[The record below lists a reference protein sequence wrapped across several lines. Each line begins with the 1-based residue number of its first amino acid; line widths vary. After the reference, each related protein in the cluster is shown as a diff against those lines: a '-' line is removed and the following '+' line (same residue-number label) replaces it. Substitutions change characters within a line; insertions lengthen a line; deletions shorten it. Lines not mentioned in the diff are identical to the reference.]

1 MFTLGVLGI
10 FQTLFFPGLMIK
22 KFIQYPRNFFFLI
35 ASIVA
40 FSLITNY
47 LIVFLLTTLG
57 IFIRWIVIFLFIIE
71 MFVLLYLYRQALLNF
86 NIGQFFQKLW
96 NSIAHS
102 IVSLFPTVEND
113 ENALIKVVKY
123 GLMLASLIIGLIA
136 IEWIF
141 RFFRYNL
148 GEVFNTW
155 DAVVSWN
162 RWAVDWASN
171 HFPYST
177 QDYPQLIPANWA
189 LIYQFIGTTEIQF
202 FSKAIMPLF
211 PLLIFLML
219 LGLGFETR
227 NPAFFLAIELTRL
240 IIKKFSAE
248 FIAAGYVD
256 FSLTFFVLL
265 SFIMLFL
272 AYKSENLDD
281 RLRYLFLSFIFVSGA
296 VVTKQPGF
304 FALFGIILITL
315 LFVVRKDL
323 SDIFKLYKKQ
333 ILFLLIMMGL
343 IIIPWYLL
351 KGIQFLIG
359 TDQTHLLGALQDTN
373 RAHNNQSLF
382 ANLIPGLM
390 SLGKYLYVV
399 LFIIPGLF
407 FMEKFW
413 RIIALLITIPY
424 VALWAAYA
432 SYDSRNLTMIYP
444 FIAILFC
451 SGLVGAIFWVL
462 KKMEKLPLYKIP
474 VSILLLISLLFA
486 IGLSFIWSD
495 EILFANQIEKQKM
508 IFSSE
513 LNGKLYDYFSNGPV
527 QGKILTNYPVNY
539 LPGFEKTQ
547 KAILFQN
554 VNEIRNNLEA
564 AETQYVLYPSNV
576 SGDIEVLIDDWI
588 DLGKISVIF
597 ETDSWIPYTF
607 ARVKR

>member
-1 MFTLGVLGI
+1 
-10 FQTLFFPGLMIK
+10 
-22 KFIQYPRNFFFLI
+22 
-35 ASIVA
+35 
-40 FSLITNY
+40 
-47 LIVFLLTTLG
+47 
-57 IFIRWIVIFLFIIE
+57 
-71 MFVLLYLYRQALLNF
+71 
-86 NIGQFFQKLW
+86 
-96 NSIAHS
+96 
-102 IVSLFPTVEND
+102 
-113 ENALIKVVKY
+113 
-123 GLMLASLIIGLIA
+123 
-136 IEWIF
+136 
-141 RFFRYNL
+141 
-148 GEVFNTW
+148 
-155 DAVVSWN
+155 
-162 RWAVDWASN
+162 
-171 HFPYST
+171 
-177 QDYPQLIPANWA
+177 
-189 LIYQFIGTTEIQF
+189 
-202 FSKAIMPLF
+202 
-211 PLLIFLML
+211 
-219 LGLGFETR
+219 
-227 NPAFFLAIELTRL
+227 
-240 IIKKFSAE
+240 
-248 FIAAGYVD
+248 
-256 FSLTFFVLL
+256 
-265 SFIMLFL
+265 
-272 AYKSENLDD
+272 
-281 RLRYLFLSFIFVSGA
+281 
-296 VVTKQPGF
+296 
-304 FALFGIILITL
+304 
-315 LFVVRKDL
+315 
-323 SDIFKLYKKQ
+323 
-333 ILFLLIMMGL
+333 
-343 IIIPWYLL
+343 
-351 KGIQFLIG
+351 
-359 TDQTHLLGALQDTN
+359 
-373 RAHNNQSLF
+373 
-382 ANLIPGLM
+382 M